1 MFISKKCLYALRAVF
16 ELSLRKS
23 EKPVKIRTI
32 ADTQSIP
39 IRFLEVIL
47 NQLKHAGY
55 VESVRGKH
63 GGYVLALKP
72 RDITVGEII
81 KAVQG
86 PIKKPADQRKETPV
100 RGDYAFKTMW
110 ENVRKAVSEM
120 CDSVSFTELIEME
133 RGGRTS
139 FMLNYAI

>member
-1 MFISKKCLYALRAVF
+1 
-16 ELSLRKS
+16 
-23 EKPVKIRTI
+23 
-32 ADTQSIP
+32 
-39 IRFLEVIL
+39 VIL